1 MNEILNMFSPY
12 LLFIST
18 FLVIGVNI
26 LFIIYAKPNWIILLI
41 FNLIITVIMNMIGL
55 GQYDLITVIVTKV
68 GEILVDIF
76 GNIFKAIGDAIG
88 GLFDWF

>member
-41 FNLIITVIMNMIGL
+41 FNLIITVIMNTIGL

>member
-76 GNIFKAIGDAIG
+76 GNIFRAIGDAIG

>member
-1 MNEILNMFSPY
+1 MFSPY

-55 GQYDLITVIVTKV
+55 GQYDLITVIVTKI

>member
-76 GNIFKAIGDAIG
+76 SNIFKAIGDAIG

>member
-1 MNEILNMFSPY
+1 
-12 LLFIST
+12 
-18 FLVIGVNI
+18 
-26 LFIIYAKPNWIILLI
+26 
-41 FNLIITVIMNMIGL
+41 MNMIGL